1 MAAAELWYAK
11 GSGQPICRTDLDRRD
26 HATATALRRVGLLD
40 GGLHGSDPQRPGTFS
55 LAADFS
61 PTLGSVTFA
70 PRVRLHEKDLKRL
83 LGSSLRKL
91 KSSQLLLWSCI
102 YASDL
107 PWTR

>member
-70 PRVRLHEKDLKRL
+70 PRVRLPSNSMALSKLVK
-83 LGSSLRKL
+83 LRSRR
-91 KSSQLLLWSCI
+91 KSSTTG
-102 YASDL
+102 
-107 PWTR
+107 P